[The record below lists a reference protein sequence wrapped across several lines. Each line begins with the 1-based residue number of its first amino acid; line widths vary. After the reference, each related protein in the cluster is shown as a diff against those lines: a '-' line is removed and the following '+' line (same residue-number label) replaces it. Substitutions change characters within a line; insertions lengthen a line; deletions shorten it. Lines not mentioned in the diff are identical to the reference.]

1 MESVTDPEKIRHR
14 AFFKLGLF
22 AYDFRVQVL
31 AGGILSC
38 LLLGS
43 LISMGPDWAESWGE
57 GDLESVEAGEIVED
71 AFFGE
76 DEDIQRF
83 VFLVHHDSL
92 DDSSEEWQDAVK
104 RALIKF
110 ENKPDNIVTINYSW
124 NQTGEERSDFVYED
138 ENGFWAK
145 NIVNINL
152 DRKEAKELY
161 AENYKFI
168 VIDSEFDSWRTG
180 NVAIDVTF
188 DVRIQEDL
196 IKAEL
201 ISGPLTLIILGI
213 VFGTLIAAIL
223 PLGVAFLTVLSAM
236 GITIWLSNN
245 TDVTQYALNIITLI
259 GIGVSVDYSLF
270 MVNRFR
276 EELNRGR
283 DIRTSTAMTV
293 ATAGK
298 AVFFSGVTVAI
309 GLMGMLFFENTGLP
323 SLGIG
328 GTLAVSVAMIFSIL
342 VLPALLSIIGRGMDK
357 QNIVKIT
364 TKKNRVFRIPNRLP
378 IAFSTDNDEED
389 GLWSKIAN
397 TVMERP
403 WAVLI
408 PTLVILLGAGLP
420 FLQADFSIASRDALP
435 PDDETRIGLEL
446 MDDKWPNEAVNSAMV
461 VFDFDGA
468 DPLSEENIRVM
479 FKWMGE
485 QVNDSRVIN
494 GFGYAFPPIENLSES
509 AVVEFWTTPE
519 ENLTTEQII
528 TREYLR
534 SSFISNNVTYVV
546 FSLSGPITSEDG
558 RGFVYDVREDRNEL
572 LAKLVTGE
580 NSRVM
585 VAGFSAYSLDVLDA
599 IIENLPIALAFI
611 FISTIVL
618 IYLQVKSIIIP
629 IKAII
634 MNILSISASFGM
646 LVFVFQ
652 WGNGAELL
660 NFTPQPIETTNPV
673 IMFCIVFGL
682 SMDYEVLMLSRIHEE
697 WENTGDNT
705 LAVANGLQKTG
716 RLITGAAAIMV
727 VVFMAFGLSS
737 VVILKQIGL
746 GLALA
751 ILLDATIVRA
761 LVVPSTMRLMGKWNW
776 WTPRWLGGYD
786 KPKEIDE
793 IEE

>member
-357 QNIVKIT
+357 QNIVSIT
-364 TKKNRVFRIPNRLP
+364 TKKNRVFRMPNRLP

-776 WTPRWLGGYD
+776 WTPRWLGGSD